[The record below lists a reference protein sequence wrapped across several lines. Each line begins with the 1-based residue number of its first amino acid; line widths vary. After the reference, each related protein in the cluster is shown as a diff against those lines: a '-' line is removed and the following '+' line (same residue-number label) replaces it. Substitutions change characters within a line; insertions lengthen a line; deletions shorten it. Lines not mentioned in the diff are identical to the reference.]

1 MSETD
6 SDWIQAAGNKP
17 ALLASRAK
25 GKGQTLV
32 WAHTLM
38 GSMDQENIMGVFGWN
53 DITDIA
59 RVVRYDTRG
68 HGRSESSADPK
79 DYTWP
84 QLAADM
90 WQVANYY
97 TSNNEP
103 VFIGGASMGCATALH
118 AACQHPERVKGLVLA
133 LPPTAW
139 AGRKKTAR
147 TYNGFASAVDFT
159 RGMPLKIL
167 KFLPPASKAGLK
179 KRMVRVTGRLMA
191 NANPKGI
198 SAAMRGAAM
207 SDLPP
212 LEELAQLTMPA
223 LILAW
228 PDDPV
233 HPLTTATSLA
243 NALPNA
249 QLHVSTNDEEPEN
262 WSQFVRRFVEVKE
275 QAWADSF
282 HD

>member
-1 MSETD
+1 MSETGIN
-6 SDWIQAAGNKP
+6 WIQAPGNKP

-38 GSMDQENIMGVFGWN
+38 GSMDQEDIMGVFGWN

-68 HGRSESSADPK
+68 HGRSESSADPE

-84 QLAADM
+84 RLAADM
-90 WQVANYY
+90 WQVVNHY
-97 TSNNEP
+97 TRNNES
-103 VFIGGASMGCATALH
+103 VFLGGASMGCATALH
-118 AACQHPERVKGLVLA
+118 AACQHPERVKGLVLT

-139 AGRKKTAR
+139 EGRKKSAHTFG
-147 TYNGFASAVDFT
+147 GFASTVDFT
-159 RGMPLKIL
+159 RGMPLKML

-179 KRMVRVTGRLMA
+179 KRMLRVTGRLMA
-191 NANPKGI
+191 SANPKGI

-212 LEELAQLTMPA
+212 LEELAQLTMPT

-228 PDDPV
+228 PNDPV
-233 HPLTTATSLA
+233 HPLTTAISLA
-243 NALPNA
+243 NALPNT
-249 QLHVSTNDEEPEN
+249 QLHVSVNDDDPEN
-262 WSQFVRRFVEVKE
+262 WPQFVRRFVEVEE
-275 QAWADSF
+275 QAWENSLVD
-282 HD
+282 